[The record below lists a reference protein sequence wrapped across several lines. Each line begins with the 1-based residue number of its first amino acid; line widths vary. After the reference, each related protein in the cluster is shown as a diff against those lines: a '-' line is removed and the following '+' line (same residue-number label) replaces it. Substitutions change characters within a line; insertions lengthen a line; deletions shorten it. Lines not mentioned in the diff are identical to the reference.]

1 MSLCVIFCL
10 SIILT
15 LSKRIRFFFFLPVYI
30 RILQETIFITLTKL
44 SQSKKNVIVAFVF
57 KTTTTELVGV

>member
-1 MSLCVIFCL
+1 MSLCVIFRL

>member
-15 LSKRIRFFFFLPVYI
+15 LSKRIRFFFLPVYI